1 MKIAFI
7 GQKGIPVSFGGVEY
21 HVDQL
26 SQKLV
31 KNGDEVFTYVRDWY
45 TERTLKN
52 YKGVNLIH
60 VPTLKTKHLDASL
73 HSFLCSLHII
83 FLHVDIVHYHGIGPS
98 FFSILPRLFGKKIV
112 TTVHRLDW
120 ATEKWGK
127 VAKACLK
134 AGEFVSSKISHRI
147 IAVSEE
153 IKNHFREKHRKEC
166 ILIPNGVSPP
176 SIRQPDVI
184 RKKYGLSGKDFILFM
199 GRLVP
204 EKRVDW
210 LIKAFKELKP
220 LSSTN
225 ELSLKLVIAGGTSA
239 SDAYVDKLKVLS
251 QEVPDVIFTGYVS
264 GVEKEE
270 LLSNALFFV
279 LPSYLE
285 GFPIVLLEARS
296 YGLCVLASDISPH
309 KEAIHEDFD
318 GVLFKAFDV
327 SDFKRKMKLLV
338 DHPFKAM
345 KMGQNALQTTK
356 RSLSWE
362 EVMKRTRTVYE
373 SVYST
378 ASKFNANDG

>member
-1 MKIAFI
+1 MRIAFI

-31 KNGDEVFTYVRDWY
+31 KKGDEVFTYVRDWY
-45 TERTLKN
+45 TEKTLKS
-52 YKGVNLIH
+52 YRGVNLIH
-60 VPTLKTKHLDASL
+60 VPTIRTKHLDASL
-73 HSFLCSLHII
+73 HSFLCSLHVV
-83 FLHVDIVHYHGIGPS
+83 FKRVDIVHYHGIGPS
-98 FFSILPRLFGKKIV
+98 FFSILPRLFGKKTV

-127 VAKACLK
+127 LAKACLK

-153 IKNHFREKHRKEC
+153 IKRHFQDKYRREC

-184 RKKYGLSGKDFILFM
+184 RKRHGLRGKDFILFM

-220 LSSTN
+220 PSSTD
-225 ELSLKLVIAGGTSA
+225 EPGLKLVIAGGTSA
-239 SDAYVDKLKVLS
+239 SDAYVATLKMQC
-251 QEVPDVIFTGYVS
+251 QEDPDVIFTGYVS
-264 GVEKEE
+264 GVEKQE

-285 GFPIVLLEARS
+285 GFPIVLLEAKS

-318 GVLFKAFDV
+318 GLLFKAFNV
-327 SDFKRKMKLLV
+327 ADFMSKMQMLV
-338 DHPFKAM
+338 DHPSEAERL
-345 KMGQNALQTTK
+345 GQNALRTTE
-356 RSLSWE
+356 RALSWG
-362 EVMKRTRTVYE
+362 EVMKRTRKVYE
-373 SVYST
+373 SLYSS
-378 ASKFNANDG
+378 ASQIHTNDG